1 MAETTLEERVSALEH
16 RLTRVHSDINVM
28 SAEVALAQLQ
38 KDNARHDVKRVQRAI
53 EACNRELTAI
63 ADQLPTDETD
73 AQERI
78 RAVIERLDRVM
89 RVG

>member
-38 KDNARHDVKRVQRAI
+38 KENARQTRKAR
-53 EACNRELTAI
+53 
-63 ADQLPTDETD
+63 
-73 AQERI
+73 
-78 RAVIERLDRVM
+78 
-89 RVG
+89 